1 MTQPTLP
8 DDDPAPARRLAALA
22 AARETYRFDYSFQ
35 NLPFA
40 AEVPVRDG
48 FSLEILAKV
57 MELKLQS
64 GVNQRLAEAR
74 MRAVDG
80 ASAVTTLGLDAFR
93 AVVPGSAQGAVYE
106 VANKLCPG
114 LTGLAAELATE
125 VSAPSD
131 LPSSQR
137 WPMTLEDYHRLFVT
151 TAETPASK
159 VWAEDWFFAY
169 QRVAGC
175 NPVVIRRASLDDLGP
190 RFPVDDMFLSR
201 VLRWFGAPETT
212 LASLAAA
219 GQLFLADYRILE
231 GVPAGTWDQGRRRKY
246 LWAPLGLFAWLPA
259 HGSRPAGL
267 MPIAVQCFQHH
278 DPVEAPLFG
287 PFDGVKWQM
296 AKMVL
301 QVADTHD
308 HGIVRH
314 LGLCHIIMEAVTVC
328 LFRNLA
334 PTHPLRV
341 LLEPHIAFTLAT
353 NEVTEDSTINP
364 GGVTVTFQS
373 NTFAGTFMILHR
385 ALDGFDWDQETPDRR
400 YAALGL
406 ADREALP
413 VHPFRDDELSCWEA
427 ILEFA
432 RGYVM
437 HVYATDEAVRTDR
450 ELQAFVR
457 ELGAQDGGRVR
468 GLPVVDTREAL
479 GRFVASI
486 IERPTTYHNAINY
499 SVFPYM
505 GFVAGMPLG
514 AYAPAPTARPATDA
528 DFLAMLPPQH
538 LALGQMADYWTISGL
553 LVNRLGDYGKGY
565 FEDPVARDLAARFA
579 ERLRQVER
587 EIVARNATRPL
598 AYEQVMPS
606 RTAQSITV

>member
-1 MTQPTLP
+1 VTLPTLP
-8 DDDPAPARRLAALA
+8 DDDSAPALRLAALA

-40 AEVPVRDG
+40 AEVPVQDQ
-48 FSLEILAKV
+48 FSLKILAKV
-57 MELKLQS
+57 MELKLES

-74 MRAVDG
+74 MSAVDG
-80 ASAVTTLGLDAFR
+80 GAAVTTLGLDAFR
-93 AVVPGSAQGAVYE
+93 RFVPESGRGAVYE
-106 VANKLCPG
+106 VANRLAPKL
-114 LTGLAAELATE
+114 TAIAAELTTE

-131 LPSSQR
+131 LPASQR
-137 WPMTLEDYHRLFVT
+137 WPMSLEDYHRLFVT

-175 NPVVIRRASLDDLGP
+175 NPVVIKRASLDDLGP
-190 RFPVDDMFLSR
+190 RFPVDDAFLSR
-201 VLRWFGAPETT
+201 TLRWFGAPHTT
-212 LASLAAA
+212 LAALADA
-219 GQLFLADYRILE
+219 GQLFLTDYSILE

-267 MPIAVQCFQHH
+267 MPIAVQCFQQH

-287 PFDGVKWQM
+287 PFDGVKWMM

-328 LFRNLA
+328 MFRNLA
-334 PTHPLRV
+334 KAHPLRV
-341 LLEPHIAFTLAT
+341 LLEPHVAYTLAT
-353 NEVTEDSTINP
+353 NEITEDSTINP

-385 ALDGFDWDQETPDRR
+385 ALEGFDWDTETPDKR
-400 YAALGL
+400 YQKLGL

-413 VHPFRDDELSCWEA
+413 VHPFRDDELTCWEA

-432 RGYVM
+432 NAYVM
-437 HVYATDEAVRTDR
+437 HTYVSDEAVRTDR
-450 ELQAFVR
+450 ELQGFVR
-457 ELGAQDGGRVR
+457 ELQAPDGGRVR
-468 GLPVVDTREAL
+468 GIPVVETREAL

-499 SVFPYM
+499 SVFPFM
-505 GFVAGMPLG
+505 GFVGGMPLG
-514 AYAPAPTARPATDA
+514 AYAPAPTVRPATEE
-528 DFLAMLPPQH
+528 DFLSMLPPQH

-553 LVNRLGDYGKGY
+553 LVNRLGDYGRGY
-565 FEDPVARDLAARFA
+565 FEDPAARELADRFA
-579 ERLRQVER
+579 RRLQ
-587 EIVARNATRPL
+587 EIDKEIAARNKTRPL
-598 AYEQVMPS
+598 AYELVMP
-606 RTAQSITV
+606 RYTAQSITV